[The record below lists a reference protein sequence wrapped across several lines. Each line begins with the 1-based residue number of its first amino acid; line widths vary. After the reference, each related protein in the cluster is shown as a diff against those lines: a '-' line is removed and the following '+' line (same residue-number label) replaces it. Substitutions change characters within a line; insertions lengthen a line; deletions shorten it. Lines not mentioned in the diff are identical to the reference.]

1 MTSKRQALENS
12 RNNRKATA
20 EKVGIKPKIKQ
31 YVDSFIKQTGGGL
44 TGQDKINQLILQQI
58 AKLQNTVTDQIA
70 TLAIE
75 YGISDI
81 ETGDPKITI
90 PSPNT
95 PTEALN
101 LPEIPPQANVDTKI
115 LSITPQPLRIAELNK
130 ISEVIQE
137 QFTNQ
142 LLPYEY
148 ETQNEQLKEE
158 ALLRARGLAKELTL
172 SYLEKNKPPFCL
184 PPAIA
189 KKQRDKLNSLLGIV
203 ETTATALNFTSEG
216 LNVLTLVVNG
226 TITAIEGL
234 TLTKFTANQAAKAI
248 PLIPGVIV
256 SLLED
261 LDTIITSFKETPIGD
276 RRITKVRDQLQTG
289 AFYISIASA
298 IMDAIATILNIFIS
312 LLKACGETPNELG
325 PQTKKLIELNQTTLS
340 SNTQQSYKGFTF
352 QIIQRP
358 LPSDPKIQRNVAQA
372 LNTEGI
378 VVLESQP
385 SFTDNPKV
393 LIEELKLIIDR
404 DNLKAY

>member
-1 MTSKRQALENS
+1 MISKQQAL
-12 RNNRKATA
+12 NNLRGSKKAAA

-31 YVDSFIKQTGGGL
+31 YIDSFIKQAGNGL
-44 TGQDKINQLILQQI
+44 TGQDKINQLILEEI
-58 AKLQNTVTDQIA
+58 AKLQSTVTDQIA
-70 TLAIE
+70 ALATE

-81 ETGDPKITI
+81 ETGDPKVTI
-90 PSPNT
+90 PLPNT
-95 PTEALN
+95 PIESLK
-101 LPEIPPQANVDTKI
+101 LPEIPPEAGIDTKI
-115 LSITPQPLRIAELNK
+115 LNIFPESLRIAELNK
-130 ISEVIQE
+130 ISELIQR
-137 QFTNQ
+137 QFTDQ

-148 ETQNEQLKEE
+148 GILNEELKGK
-158 ALLRARGLAKELTL
+158 ALLRAKGLAKELAL

-189 KKQRDKLNSLLGIV
+189 KKLQDKLNKLLDVV
-203 ETTATALNFTSEG
+203 ETTATALNFTAEG
-216 LNVLTLVVNG
+216 LNILTLVVNG

-234 TLTKFTANQAAKAI
+234 TLAKFTANQAAKVA
-248 PLIPGVIV
+248 PVVPGVIV

-298 IMDAIATILNIFIS
+298 IMDAIATILNTFVN
-312 LLKACGETPNELG
+312 LLKVCGGAPNELG
-325 PQTKKLIELNQTTLS
+325 TQTKKLIELNQTTLS
-340 SNTQQSYKGFTF
+340 SNTQQSYQGFTF

-358 LPSDPKIQRNVAQA
+358 LPSDPRVQRNVAQA

-378 VVLESQP
+378 VALESQP